1 MFPDHA
7 AVDALQMALR
17 ASCRELVLIDAD
29 RQQAVSQALDIAQTS
44 ALACGPRVRAGDYQ
58 DLAGAEAVVLA
69 AGINEKAGGADRPGD
84 KEGRLRLLDAN
95 VPRFCDVVPKTIAA
109 APGAVL
115 LVTTNPLDVMTEL
128 TRRLAAAATRS
139 LERAPFWT
147 ACASVPR

>member
-17 ASCRELVLIDAD
+17 ASCRELVLIDAE

-69 AGINEKAGGADRPGD
+69 AGINEKAGGADKPGD

-95 VPRFCDVVPKTIAA
+95 VPLFRDTVPKAIAA

-115 LVTTNPLDVMTEL
+115 LVATNPLDAMTEL
-128 TRRLAAAATRS
+128 TRRLAGGREPPDS
-139 LERAPFWT
+139 YGWPLWSPDR
-147 ACASVPR
+147 